1 MFFKKYSILKIVK
14 EILEKIII
22 KIFGKKNVYTLIQK
36 YYWKSID
43 ISLSNIFNT
52 KIDNFKIYFSL
63 FKLFRKNFF
72 RFKFYS
78 QQNEDKYLLKLFKIE
93 DVQNGTYLEVG
104 AYDGIYFSNTLFLQ
118 NEFGFSGILIEP
130 QQTLFKELT
139 KNRPLNF
146 LVNSAISNSEETKVS
161 FIGNNL
167 EAGISSLFLMNH
179 ERFPAC
185 KSYLVD
191 NKKMKTVIQDSNLKY
206 IDVMFIDTE
215 GSEFEIIKSINFSF
229 PISLIVVEAHKENIE
244 EDKLLKEI
252 LNDNGF
258 NFYFQIRGNYWFYN
272 QNNNRKGGLE
282 LRKKS

>member
-229 PISLIVVEAHKENIE
+229 PISLIVVEAHKENME